1 MDEIIKYQMSKKLF
15 KRILMVAAM
24 CLISRIA
31 SYAQSKAINTK
42 QDLDAGRVKIDSLD
56 NQLMKILGE
65 RERIAQAIGVYK
77 AKNHI
82 PPLQEARFKEV
93 LNKSIE
99 AGKKEGLSAEF
110 ITELMNAIHKESL
123 RIEDEKA
130 TSDH

>member
-1 MDEIIKYQMSKKLF
+1 MNKKLY
-15 KRILMVAAM
+15 VTTAA
-24 CLISRIA
+24 IFIA
-31 SYAQSKAINTK
+31 CIFTFGTCMAQQMTVNTK

-56 NQLMKILGE
+56 NQLMKVLGE

-82 PPLQEARFKEV
+82 PPLAEARFKEV

-110 ITELMNAIHKESL
+110 ITELMNAVHKESL
-123 RIEDEKA
+123 RIE
-130 TSDH
+130 SDSSLMKH

>member
-1 MDEIIKYQMSKKLF
+1 MAQQMT
-15 KRILMVAAM
+15 V
-24 CLISRIA
+24 
-31 SYAQSKAINTK
+31 NTK

-56 NQLMKILGE
+56 NLLMKVLGE

-82 PPLQEARFKEV
+82 PPLAEARFKEV

-123 RIEDEKA
+123 RIE
-130 TSDH
+130 SDSTLMKH

>member
-1 MDEIIKYQMSKKLF
+1 MNKKLYT
-15 KRILMVAAM
+15 VT
-24 CLISRIA
+24 ISICIA
-31 SYAQSKAINTK
+31 GLFTAGTCQAQQITVNTK
-42 QDLDAGRVKIDSLD
+42 QDLDNGRVKIDSLD
-56 NQLMKILGE
+56 NLLMKVLGE

-82 PPLQEARFKEV
+82 PPLAEARFKEV

-123 RIEDEKA
+123 RIE
-130 TSDH
+130 SDSTLMKH

>member
-1 MDEIIKYQMSKKLF
+1 MNKKICTAAIALFMAGLLSCSVCTAQQMT
-15 KRILMVAAM
+15 V
-24 CLISRIA
+24 
-31 SYAQSKAINTK
+31 NTK

-56 NQLMKILGE
+56 NQLMKVLGE

-82 PPLQEARFKEV
+82 PPLAEARFKEV

-123 RIEDEKA
+123 RIE
-130 TSDH
+130 SDSTLMKH

>member
-1 MDEIIKYQMSKKLF
+1 MNKKLYITTLAVF
-15 KRILMVAAM
+15 
-24 CLISRIA
+24 IA
-31 SYAQSKAINTK
+31 GLFSFGACMAQQVTVNTK

-82 PPLQEARFKEV
+82 PPLAEARFKEV
-93 LNKSIE
+93 MNKSIE

-123 RIEDEKA
+123 RIENDSTLMKR
-130 TSDH
+130 

>member
-1 MDEIIKYQMSKKLF
+1 MNKKLYSAT
-15 KRILMVAAM
+15 LAM
-24 CLISRIA
+24 IIA
-31 SYAQSKAINTK
+31 SLFSFGTCQAQQMTVNTK

-56 NQLMKILGE
+56 NLLMKVLGE

-82 PPLQEARFKEV
+82 PPLAEARFKEV

-110 ITELMNAIHKESL
+110 ITELMNAIHQESL
-123 RIEDEKA
+123 KIE
-130 TSDH
+130 SDSTLMKH

>member
-1 MDEIIKYQMSKKLF
+1 MNKKLF
-15 KRILMVAAM
+15 QCILMTAAVY
-24 CLISRIA
+24 LISCTTA
-31 SYAQSKAINTK
+31 HAQTNTINTK

-110 ITELMNAIHKESL
+110 ITELMTPYTK
-123 RIEDEKA
+123 KV
-130 TSDH
+130 

>member
-1 MDEIIKYQMSKKLF
+1 MNKKLYLTAITVF
-15 KRILMVAAM
+15 
-24 CLISRIA
+24 IA
-31 SYAQSKAINTK
+31 SLFSFGTCMAQQMTVNTK

-65 RERIAQAIGVYK
+65 RERIAEAIGVYK

-82 PPLQEARFKEV
+82 PPLAEARFKDV

-110 ITELMNAIHKESL
+110 ITELMNAIHRESL
-123 RIEDEKA
+123 RIE
-130 TSDH
+130 SDSTLMKH

>member
-1 MDEIIKYQMSKKLF
+1 MSKKLYTTAIALF
-15 KRILMVAAM
+15 MAGLLSCSVCAAQQM
-24 CLISRIA
+24 TV
-31 SYAQSKAINTK
+31 NTK

-56 NQLMKILGE
+56 NQLMKVLGE

-82 PPLQEARFKEV
+82 PPLAAARFKEV
-93 LNKSIE
+93 LDKSIE

-123 RIEDEKA
+123 RIE
-130 TSDH
+130 SDSTLMKH